1 RPERSMVLGG
11 KLPGRV
17 DGCRNPVKD
26 FEVIRSPFFM
36 FACKKD
42 MSVYLFEYG
51 ISFFVPII
59 F

>member
-1 RPERSMVLGG
+1 MVLGG

-17 DGCRNPVKD
+17 DGRRNPVKN
-26 FEVIRSPFFM
+26 FEVIRSSFFM